1 MADAKRQIIRPSPA
15 SPRTGAPRASPH
27 ANTPRASPRTR
38 PPSTGP
44 RAHQHLASQHTS
56 ASPASPCAHQFPT
69 AAKHAPVITL
79 FFIWRLKGAPR
90 HAYSLIKDIRD
101 VGFLQCKPSTVYAL
115 LSKMEKAGLVKS
127 HVVTKGSRVRRQYQA
142 TAKGAALLAS
152 TKASRIKGVW
162 REFVSYLLSPS

>member
-1 MADAKRQIIRPSPA
+1 MADAKRQPA
-15 SPRTGAPRASPH
+15 HP
-27 ANTPRASPRTR
+27 
-38 PPSTGP
+38 
-44 RAHQHLASQHTS
+44 
-56 ASPASPCAHQFPT
+56 FPT

-127 HVVTKGSRVRRQYQA
+127 HVETKGSRVRRQYQA
-142 TAKGAALLAS
+142 TAKGALLLS
-152 TKASRIKGVW
+152 SIKASRIKGVW
-162 REFVSYLLSPS
+162 RDFVGFLLH